1 MQLRFEQEVRTTLSM
16 SEVPKLDKQRPHEP
30 DLSKFGARGLRQT
43 NLVHLHFVAT
53 KPVDSLLLVLL
64 LRQVLGGSRSRKN
77 GRRVG
82 HVGNSCRGLEAT
94 RRYPRSILAYSI
106 DKSRYYQSVRVSN
119 ACWSDLVRSLGE
131 EEQVSRRERG
141 ANSAPKVQA
150 LVAERGRD
158 EFPPTEPTEPNSS
171 SPPSLLHTIRGTRH
185 QGHATMT
192 GTSLVNRYQHR
203 YKTNC
208 PRSTEIHSPINIT
221 YH

>member
-1 MQLRFEQEVRTTLSM
+1 VSVTSRIRVTVSRLHGG
-16 SEVPKLDKQRPHEP
+16 KLAQSWHIP
-30 DLSKFGARGLRQT
+30 SS
-43 NLVHLHFVAT
+43 NL
-53 KPVDSLLLVLL
+53 
-64 LRQVLGGSRSRKN
+64 
-77 GRRVG
+77 
-82 HVGNSCRGLEAT
+82 
-94 RRYPRSILAYSI
+94 
-106 DKSRYYQSVRVSN
+106 RYYQSVRVSN
-119 ACWSDLVRSLGE
+119 TCWSDLVRSLGE

-150 LVAERGRD
+150 LVTERGRD
-158 EFPPTEPTEPNSS
+158 SSPPTEPTEPNSS

>member
-1 MQLRFEQEVRTTLSM
+1 LLFI
-16 SEVPKLDKQRPHEP
+16 
-30 DLSKFGARGLRQT
+30 
-43 NLVHLHFVAT
+43 
-53 KPVDSLLLVLL
+53 LLLI
-64 LRQVLGGSRSRKN
+64 QVLSGSRSRRN
-77 GRRVG
+77 DGVSVTSRTRVEISRLHG
-82 HVGNSCRGLEAT
+82 ET
-94 RRYPRSILAYSI
+94 LA
-106 DKSRYYQSVRVSN
+106 QSLHIPSSNLCYCQSVSN

-208 PRSTEIHSPINIT
+208 PRSTKLHSPINIT